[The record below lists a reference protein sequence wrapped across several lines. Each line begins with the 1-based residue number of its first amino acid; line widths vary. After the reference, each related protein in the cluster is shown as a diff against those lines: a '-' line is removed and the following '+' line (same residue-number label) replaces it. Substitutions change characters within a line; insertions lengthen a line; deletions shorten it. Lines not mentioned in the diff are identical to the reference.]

1 MAKLIETSL
10 EDKYLLHD
18 KQELEIEQSML
29 RLGVVSIIYVYVIIL
44 TSNDLIPGGF
54 FGNRF
59 VLIGLGY
66 TAISLVIYFFA
77 KVNKGSPKIRRIT
90 GMVLDILLTSIFIYS
105 LKGYGVP
112 LFVVYLWLSMGNGFR
127 YGVRYLIFCTMLSI
141 AGFLAGV
148 YVGDYWSSYAPFVA
162 AGIILLIL
170 IPAYAS
176 FLLMRLEAE
185 KMKSQLASQE
195 KTRFLANI
203 SHEIRTPL
211 NAVVGF
217 SDLLDKVDDPDKKED
232 LIRRI
237 KDSAESLVALVDGV
251 LEFSR
256 IESGHVTI
264 NKEPVEIRSLIHAVQ
279 GMFSLQADRKG
290 IAIKHSVSPKIA
302 NYIEGDSLRLRQILV
317 NLIGNAVKFTETGE
331 VSINVVLSDNKD
343 MLHFDIRDTGIGI
356 SRDMQ
361 ASVFERFRQVDD
373 SAQRK
378 YGGTGLGTAIS
389 KNLVELMGG
398 EIGLESNLG
407 EGSCFWFEI
416 PHITLWT
423 DTPVTKSSRR
433 SATKTNQGNDS
444 AQDIKILVVEDSKIN
459 QAVYRGM
466 LDHLGFKARYASTG
480 LDALDLLGNEVFDL
494 LILDIQMPG
503 MSGIEVIE
511 NYRESLNGETP
522 VPIAVI
528 TGDATSDMQE
538 ECMKLGV
545 NYFLTKPV
553 YIERLEAIIRDIT

>member
-1 MAKLIETSL
+1 L

-29 RLGVVSIIYVYVIIL
+29 RLSVVSIIYVYVIIL

-54 FGNRF
+54 FGNKF
-59 VLIGLGY
+59 VLIGLVY

-77 KVNKGSPKIRRIT
+77 RVNKGSPDIRRIT
-90 GMVLDILLTSIFIYS
+90 GMVLDIFLTSIFIYS

-112 LFVVYLWLSMGNGFR
+112 IFVVYLWLSMGNGFR
-127 YGVRYLIFCTMLSI
+127 YGVKYLIFCTILSI

-148 YVGDYWSSYAPFVA
+148 YVGDYWSNYAPFVA

-185 KMKSQLASQE
+185 KIKSQLASQE

-217 SDLLDKVDDPDKKED
+217 SSLLDKVDDPDKKEN
-232 LIRRI
+232 LIRKI

-256 IESGHVTI
+256 IESGHVAI

-290 IAIKHSVSPKIA
+290 LTLEYSIYTEIT
-302 NYIEGDSLRLRQILV
+302 NYIEGDLLRLRQILV
-317 NLIGNAVKFTETGE
+317 NLVGNAVKFTDKGE
-331 VSINVVLSDNKD
+331 VSINVILSDDKD

-356 SRDMQ
+356 PRNLQ
-361 ASVFERFRQVDD
+361 ARIFERFRQVDD

-398 EIGLESNLG
+398 KIGLESTLG

-416 PHITLWT
+416 PYIPLWA
-423 DTPVTKSSRR
+423 DMPATKSAKHSE
-433 SATKTNQGNDS
+433 TKANEGNSTAQGVR
-444 AQDIKILVVEDSKIN
+444 ILVVEDSKIN

-466 LDHLGFKARYASTG
+466 LDHLGLKARYVSTG
-480 LDALDLLGNEVFDL
+480 LEALNFLGNEIFDL

-503 MSGIEVIE
+503 MSGMEVIE
-511 NYRESLNGETP
+511 RYRQSLNGKP
-522 VPIAVI
+522 SVPIAVI
-528 TGDATSDMQE
+528 TGDATSDIQE
-538 ECMKLGV
+538 ECAKLGV

>member
-1 MAKLIETSL
+1 M

-29 RLGVVSIIYVYVIIL
+29 RLAVVSIIYVYVIIL
-44 TSNDLIPGGF
+44 TLNELIPGGF
-54 FGNRF
+54 FGNKF
-59 VLIGLGY
+59 ILIGLVY
-66 TAISLVIYFFA
+66 TAISLVIYLFA
-77 KVNKGSPKIRRIT
+77 RVNKGSPNIRRIT

-105 LKGYGVP
+105 LKEYGVP
-112 LFVVYLWLSMGNGFR
+112 IFVVYLWLSMGNGFR
-127 YGVRYLIFCTMLSI
+127 YGARYLIFCTILSI

-148 YVGDYWSSYAPFVA
+148 YVGDYWSNYAPFVVT
-162 AGIILLIL
+162 GIILLVL

-185 KMKSQLASQE
+185 KIKSQLANKE

-217 SDLLDKVDDPDKKED
+217 SSLLDKVDDPDKKEH

-237 KDSAESLVALVDGV
+237 NDSAESLVALVDGV

-256 IESGHVTI
+256 IESGHVVI
-264 NKEPVEIRSLIHAVQ
+264 NKEPVEIQSLIHAVQ

-290 IAIKHSVSPKIA
+290 ITLKYSISPEIA
-302 NYIEGDSLRLRQILV
+302 NYVEGDLLRLRQVLV
-317 NLIGNAVKFTETGE
+317 NLVGNAVKFTEKGE
-331 VSINVVLSDNKD
+331 VSINVILSGNEDV
-343 MLHFDIRDTGIGI
+343 LHFDIRDTGIGI
-356 SRDMQ
+356 PKNLQ
-361 ASVFERFRQVDD
+361 ASIFERFRQVDD

-398 EIGLESNLG
+398 KIGLESTIG
-407 EGSCFWFEI
+407 EGSRFWFEI
-416 PHITLWT
+416 PYITLWT
-423 DTPVTKSSRR
+423 DMPVTKSSKY
-433 SATKTNQGNDS
+433 SAAKTNESNDS
-444 AQDIKILVVEDSKIN
+444 VQNIKILVVEDSKIN
-459 QAVYRGM
+459 QEVYRGM
-466 LDHLGFKARYASTG
+466 FDHLGLEARYASTG
-480 LDALDLLGNEVFDL
+480 LHALDLLDNEKFDL
-494 LILDIQMPG
+494 MILDIQMPG
-503 MSGIEVIE
+503 MSGMEVIE
-511 NYRESLNGETP
+511 NYRKSLNGETS

-528 TGDATSDMQE
+528 TGDATSDIQE
-538 ECMKLGV
+538 ECTKLGI

-553 YIERLEAIIRDIT
+553 YIERLEEIIRDIT